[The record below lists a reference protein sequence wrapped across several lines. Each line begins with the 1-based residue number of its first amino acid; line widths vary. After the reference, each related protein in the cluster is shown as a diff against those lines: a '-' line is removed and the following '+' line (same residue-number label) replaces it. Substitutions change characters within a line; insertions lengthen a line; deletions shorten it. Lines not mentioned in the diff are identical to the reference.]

1 MIVQLLQ
8 DICNYY
14 NIARRVGHT
23 QAAIHGVKNTTDAAL
38 VVSNYNYLC
47 RLRETVPCVILQSR
61 AFRDTNYKSPYVFDN
76 YAIYTLCDQALN
88 EIYRLQRQVNK
99 LQQQASQLESE

>member
-38 VVSNYNYLC
+38 VVANYSHLC
-47 RLRETVPCVILQSR
+47 RLRETVSCVILQPNT
-61 AFRDTNYKSPYVFDN
+61 FIGTNYKSPYVFDN
-76 YAIYTLCDQALN
+76 YAIYTLCTEALN
-88 EIYRLQRQVNK
+88 EIYRLQRQVDK
-99 LQQQASQLESE
+99 LQHQVSQLKNN